1 MIDAELL
8 SVPLPSAP
16 AGGAYTPA
24 VEAEIAGVRSLMVV
38 DTGATETL
46 LARPLAERLGVALAP
61 APDGRDHA
69 GRGVPTWTAGG
80 TMALRV
86 AGGEVG
92 LAAAAVV
99 DLPAALRK
107 KGIGGILSPQTLAG
121 SAELGL
127 DFVGRRL
134 RVGPGAALRPTGSA
148 ERVEVTLARVRLPG
162 DDAALLVFAARL
174 PRGGDI
180 AVMIN
185 TGAWEAELAPGG
197 QSAAE
202 TGGTGRGGEG
212 RGGEGLSGKGLSGA
226 RVRGARVRART
237 LRIDDIVVPLPE
249 VLLRT
254 QHAGLGGQIGMQVL
268 RHTALAVPAGG
279 ATLRLSVPA
288 AWARC
293 A

>member
-16 AGGAYTPA
+16 AGEAYTPA
-24 VEAEIAGVRSLMVV
+24 VEAEIGGVRSLMVV

-80 TMALRV
+80 TLALRV
-86 AGGEVG
+86 AGGEVR

-121 SAELGL
+121 SAQLGL

-212 RGGEGLSGKGLSGA
+212 RGGKGLSGA

-249 VLLRT
+249 VLLRA

-279 ATLRLSVPA
+279 ARLRLSVPA
-288 AWARC
+288 AWARR

>member
-16 AGGAYTPA
+16 AGEAYTPA
-24 VEAEIAGVRSLMVV
+24 VEAEIGGVRSLMVV

-80 TMALRV
+80 TLALRV

-121 SAELGL
+121 SAQLGL

-212 RGGEGLSGKGLSGA
+212 RGGKGLSGA

-249 VLLRT
+249 VLLRA

-279 ATLRLSVPA
+279 ARLRLSVPA
-288 AWARC
+288 AWARR

>member
-16 AGGAYTPA
+16 AGEAYTPA
-24 VEAEIAGVRSLMVV
+24 VEAEIGGVRSLMVV

-80 TMALRV
+80 TLALRV
-86 AGGEVG
+86 AGGEVR

-121 SAELGL
+121 SAQLGL

-197 QSAAE
+197 QSASE
-202 TGGTGRGGEG
+202 IGGKGSGGK
-212 RGGEGLSGKGLSGA
+212 GLSGKGLSGA

-237 LRIDDIVVPLPE
+237 LRIDDVVVPLPE
-249 VLLRT
+249 VLLRA

-279 ATLRLSVPA
+279 ARLRLSVPA
-288 AWARC
+288 AWARR

>member
-16 AGGAYTPA
+16 AGEAYTPA
-24 VEAEIAGVRSLMVV
+24 VEAEIGGVRSLMVV

-80 TMALRV
+80 TLALRV

-134 RVGPGAALRPTGSA
+134 RAGPGAALRPTGSA

-212 RGGEGLSGKGLSGA
+212 RGGKGLSGA

-237 LRIDDIVVPLPE
+237 LRIDDVVVPLPE